1 MFMSQKRL
9 SFQSMFTKIFLLNMM
24 CTIYYI
30 NAEWFFY
37 NTLYIYIYIYI
48 SGIIT
53 KTDFFVFI
61 KEAN

>member
-37 NTLYIYIYIYI
+37 NTLYIYIYQVLLQKPI
-48 SGIIT
+48 SLSS
-53 KTDFFVFI
+53 
-61 KEAN
+61 